1 LFSTVCSAPDGTVT
15 ENNAV
20 GDVVTTIQ
28 KKPGVTLEFIDPPI
42 DNPFRLEEDRMIVTR
57 ALDYEV
63 QM

>member
-28 KKPGVTLEFIDPPI
+28 KKPGVTLEFIDPPT
-42 DNPFRLEEDRMIVTR
+42 DNPFLLQGDQIILVKS
-57 ALDYEV
+57 LDYEV